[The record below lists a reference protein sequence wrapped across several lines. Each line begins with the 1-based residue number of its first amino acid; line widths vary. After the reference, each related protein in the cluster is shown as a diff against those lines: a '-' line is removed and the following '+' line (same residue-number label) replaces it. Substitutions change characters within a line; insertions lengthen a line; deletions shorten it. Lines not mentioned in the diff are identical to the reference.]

1 MGSKGVKAKF
11 EKEAKSRQSKKIKK
25 VKVVKNKFLDT
36 YNLSGKQVESNKH
49 YIAQAEKFRKDLI
62 KNSTSSESKFKD
74 ALTKANIAFE
84 FQKIVYIH
92 SSSIISRFYIAD
104 FLLSSTN
111 IIIEIDGGYH
121 NSIQQQEKDS
131 QRTKDLQ
138 NIGYKVIRLT
148 NDMVNNPALASFIK
162 IILLSKLK

>member
-11 EKEAKSRQSKKIKK
+11 EKEAKSRQDKKLKRARVIK
-25 VKVVKNKFLDT
+25 NRFLDT

-62 KNSTSSESKFKD
+62 KNSTSAELKFKD
-74 ALTKANIAFE
+74 ALIKANISFE

-92 SSSIISRFYIAD
+92 TSSVISRFYIAD
-104 FLLSSTN
+104 FILSATN

-121 NSIQQQEKDS
+121 DSIVQQEKDLT
-131 QRTKDLQ
+131 RTKDLK
-138 NIGYKVIRLT
+138 NMGYRVVRLT
-148 NDMVNNPALASFIK
+148 NHMVDNPDIASFIK
-162 IILLSKLK
+162 IILVNKLK